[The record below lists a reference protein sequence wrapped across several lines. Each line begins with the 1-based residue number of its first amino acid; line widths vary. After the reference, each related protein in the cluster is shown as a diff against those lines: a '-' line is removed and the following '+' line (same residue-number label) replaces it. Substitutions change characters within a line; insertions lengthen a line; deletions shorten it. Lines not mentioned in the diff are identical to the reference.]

1 MSIDENQIKIL
12 INKIKNLTPK
22 EKTHILSILKK
33 YSIEFTKNSNGYF
46 FNLNKI
52 EPEVM
57 EKLTR
62 CVDLIEKNRNLIVLL
77 DKKREEQLEYYRT
90 LIETKLNK
98 TIEMKRAEYIKQFVI
113 ETDYCDFKQF
123 IRKKPRFNKIPQNVD
138 CDVLMKEYT
147 AVKYHKDSIYYK
159 ILQKIARSQRQTKA
173 RDITE
178 DGAAYD
184 ENENETFGDTL
195 GEIETGED
203 YFENTEFDIE
213 TEIEIETENL
223 GENELDLEAEAEAEV
238 EINGVENDLEN
249 NNEEN
254 EEDDIDIQE
263 DLETV
268 NEDTLD
274 YYKKLLNSKLGMVFD
289 YNKDVKMQRESYIY

>member
-1 MSIDENQIKIL
+1 
-12 INKIKNLTPK
+12 
-22 EKTHILSILKK
+22 
-33 YSIEFTKNSNGYF
+33 
-46 FNLNKI
+46 
-52 EPEVM
+52 
-57 EKLTR
+57 
-62 CVDLIEKNRNLIVLL
+62 VLL
-77 DKKREEQLEYYRT
+77 DKKREEQLAYYRT

-159 ILQKIARSQRQTKA
+159 ILQKIARSQRQTKV

-178 DGAAYD
+178 DGGSYED
-184 ENENETFGDTL
+184 NENETFGDTL

-203 YFENTEFDIE
+203 YFENTEIDIE
-213 TEIEIETENL
+213 TEIENETENL
-223 GENELDLEAEAEAEV
+223 GENDLDLELEINEVEV
-238 EINGVENDLEN
+238 EINDLEIN
-249 NNEEN
+249 EVEGVGKDNEEN
-254 EEDDIDIQE
+254 YEDDIDVQE

-289 YNKDVKMQRESYIY
+289 YNKDVKMQKESYIY